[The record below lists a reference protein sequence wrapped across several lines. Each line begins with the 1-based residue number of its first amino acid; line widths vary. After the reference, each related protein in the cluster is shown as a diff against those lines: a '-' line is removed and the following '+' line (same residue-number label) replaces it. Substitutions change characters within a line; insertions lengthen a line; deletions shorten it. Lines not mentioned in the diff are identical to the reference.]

1 MMPMRLT
8 FLLLVANQ
16 GIVPPISVAVVAPK
30 GVTDSLVRRICAEV
44 QAIWR
49 PTGVA
54 FECRRVTSNDA
65 ARRMPLEVTI
75 DDRRSSVD
83 PDDALGWLTFTN
95 DDPDRVIHLSRA
107 AAESLLRQTPGL
119 PNTTIVSHEELLG
132 RGLGRALAHECG
144 HYRLRSK
151 SHTTRGLMRA
161 AWHSDEFFAFNRNGF
176 ELTPEQ
182 RATAFGNAWIDSGV
196 AR

>member
-1 MMPMRLT
+1 MIAMCLT
-8 FLLLVANQ
+8 FLLLFADQ
-16 GIVPPISVAVVAPK
+16 GIVAPMSFAVVAPK
-30 GVTDSLVRRICAEV
+30 DVSDSLVRRICAEA

-49 PTGVA
+49 PAGIA
-54 FECRRVTSNDA
+54 FECRRVTSNDG
-65 ARRMPLEVTI
+65 ARRWSLEVTI

-107 AAESLLRQTPGL
+107 AAERLLRNTPGL
-119 PNTTIVSHEELLG
+119 PNTTIVSHEILLG
-132 RGLGRALAHECG
+132 RALGRALAHECG
-144 HYRLRSK
+144 HYLLRSRG
-151 SHTTRGLMRA
+151 HTTRGLMRA
-161 AWHSDEFFAFNRNGF
+161 AWPSDEFFAFNRNGF

-182 RATAFGNAWIDSGV
+182 LAAAFDNLWIDSAT

>member
-1 MMPMRLT
+1 MIPMRLT
-8 FLLLVANQ
+8 FLLLVAHQ
-16 GIVPPISVAVVAPK
+16 GVAPPISVAVVAPK
-30 GVTDSLVRRICAEV
+30 SVPDSLVRRISAEV

-49 PTGVA
+49 PTGIA
-54 FECRRVTSNDA
+54 FEWHRVTSNDE

-95 DDPDRVIHLSRA
+95 DDPDRVIHLSRRRR
-107 AAESLLRQTPGL
+107 ESASPDAWLTQHHDRRA
-119 PNTTIVSHEELLG
+119 
-132 RGLGRALAHECG
+132 RGIARTRVGRALAYECG
-144 HYRLRSK
+144 HYLLRSK

-161 AWHSDEFFAFNRNGF
+161 AWPSDEFFAFNRNGF

-182 RATAFGNAWIDSGV
+182 RATAFGNVWIDSGV